1 MTDKNLVNHLSVQ
14 QYIFWD
20 FDGVIKDSV
29 EVKSSAFEQLF
40 KTFGINVANKVKC
53 HHEANSG
60 ISRFDK
66 LPIYL
71 EWSGQHPTQAL
82 IQCYSEKFSRLVKQK
97 VIESEWVPGVLN
109 YLEINSKNQIF
120 FLITATPQAEI
131 EEILNTLEIQQYFR
145 KVIGAP
151 TNKKNALKMLLDEY
165 SVTPYQAIMIGDSNS
180 DYDAALVNQIPF
192 VLRRT
197 NLNWK
202 LQERLNCLTIED
214 FCHE

>member
-40 KTFGINVANKVKC
+40 KTFGVNVANKVKC

-131 EEILNTLEIQQYFR
+131 EEILNISYLLKITKLIIIILNMSYLLSMFWYIMCKLEEDYHDKSPYKYYF
-145 KVIGAP
+145 
-151 TNKKNALKMLLDEY
+151 ND
-165 SVTPYQAIMIGDSNS
+165 
-180 DYDAALVNQIPF
+180 DYEP
-192 VLRRT
+192 
-197 NLNWK
+197 
-202 LQERLNCLTIED
+202 
-214 FCHE
+214 